1 MSRRPNVLIFM
12 TDQQRG
18 VTVDPDHRLK
28 AVTPHL
34 DRFRQQA
41 TAFHRAH
48 TVAPHCCPSRTS
60 FFTGRYPSEHGVW
73 NNVNVP
79 NALTR
84 GPREG
89 THFWSEDFA
98 TAGYQLAFSG
108 KWHVSNTA
116 GPEAYGWDPLH
127 VTGGPQGQGSTD
139 QQHADAVDRQLAG
152 LHRAR
157 PSDVNGDRAPGEVLR
172 PGWPVFQLY
181 GTNEDPFGDRAVVD
195 HAVEHIH
202 ARAARADDDCAD
214 EDAGEATDDPWM
226 LYVGTLGPHDPY
238 IPPERFLDLYDPDE
252 IELPASFAD
261 PMTDKP
267 GLYRRTRDRFDQ
279 LTEDEHRAAL
289 HHYLAFCSYQDELF
303 GRLLTALEET
313 GQADDTIVLYL
324 SDHGDYTGEHGLWTK
339 GLPSF
344 TPAYH
349 VPLLARVP
357 GTTARPRTSGAPVSL
372 VDIGPTLAELCGVA
386 TPTMSGRS
394 LVDDLAGAG
403 TPGPRDLVFQSN
415 GNEVYGIQRILL
427 TDRWKLV
434 VNLYDE
440 DELYDLTADPDEM
453 VNLIAREPAPR
464 TVGREPLAMI
474 PNEHRTV
481 LTDLY
486 RRLWRFCL
494 DHADEVLNP
503 YILTA
508 LATVGPLEVI
518 ADRDATVD

>member
-1 MSRRPNVLIFM
+1 MNRPNVLVFM

-34 DRFRQQA
+34 DRFAQRA
-41 TAFHRAH
+41 TSFTRAH

-79 NALTR
+79 NALSR
-84 GPREG
+84 GPRDG

-98 TAGYQLAFSG
+98 DAGYRLGFSG
-108 KWHVSNTA
+108 KWHVSNSAGPATYGWDELVLTA
-116 GPEAYGWDPLH
+116 GPRG
-127 VTGGPQGQGSTD
+127 TGTLDEQYVAARD
-139 QQHADAVDRQLAG
+139 QQLAG
-152 LHRAR
+152 LRRAD
-157 PSDVNGDRAPGEVLR
+157 PSDIDGKRGPGEVLR
-172 PGWPVFQLY
+172 PGWPAFRLY
-181 GTNEDPFGDRAVVD
+181 GTDEDPFGDREVVD
-195 HAVEHIH
+195 HAV
-202 ARAARADDDCAD
+202 ARTHDSGRTD
-214 EDAGEATDDPWM
+214 GDDPWM

-238 IPPERFLDLYDPDE
+238 VPPQRFLDLYDPE
-252 IELPASFAD
+252 SLELPASFAD

-267 GLYRRTRDRFDQ
+267 ALYRRTRDRFDQ

-313 GQADDTIVLYL
+313 GQAEDTIVVYL

-349 VPLLARVP
+349 VPLLMHVP
-357 GTTARPRTSGAPVSL
+357 GTTDRPRTTDAPVSL
-372 VDIGPTLAELCGVA
+372 VDLGPTLAELCNVA
-386 TPTMSGRS
+386 APPMSGRS
-394 LVDDLAGAG
+394 LVADLTGDGPDD
-403 TPGPRDLVFQSN
+403 PRDLVFQSN
-415 GNEVYGIQRILL
+415 GNEVYGIQRTLL

-434 VNLYDE
+434 VNLFDE
-440 DELYDLTADPDEM
+440 DELYDLATDPDEM
-453 VNLIAREPAPR
+453 VNLIARESGPR
-464 TVGREPLAMI
+464 TVGREPLATV
-474 PNEHRTV
+474 PAEHREV
-481 LTDLY
+481 LTALY
-486 RRLWRFCL
+486 RRLWRFSL

-503 YILTA
+503 YIFTA
-508 LATVGPLEVI
+508 LATVGPLDAVAEVNA
-518 ADRDATVD
+518 ADR